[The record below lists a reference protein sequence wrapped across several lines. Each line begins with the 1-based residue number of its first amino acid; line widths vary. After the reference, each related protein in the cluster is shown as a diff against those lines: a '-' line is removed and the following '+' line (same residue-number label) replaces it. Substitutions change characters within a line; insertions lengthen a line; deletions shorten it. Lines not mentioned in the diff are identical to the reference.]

1 MTDKIIKEALQDNKE
16 GFAEA
21 FSDALSEKINEALD
35 GTRKRI
41 GKELF
46 ESVEE
51 VNEDNAFVSVITDCL
66 NENVEV
72 NLDLPSGERVQIT
85 PDVASLLSETHDNLP
100 KEMQQ
105 SFREMVFESKDKYV
119 KVLETI
125 VTGEEQ

>member
-21 FSDALSEKINEALD
+21 FGDALSQKINEALKD
-35 GTRKRI
+35 TEKRI

-46 ESVEE
+46 ERVEE

-66 NENVEV
+66 NENVEI
-72 NLDLPSGERVQIT
+72 NLDLSSGERVQIT
-85 PDVASLLSETHDNLP
+85 PDIASLLSETHDNLP

-105 SFREMVFESKDKYV
+105 SFREMVFESKDKYT
-119 KVLETI
+119 KILETI